1 MHSVTVSV
9 LRTLKFHCGSFQ
21 SRTCYTLIFN
31 VLAVSNSVVC
41 SNHPHVFIIQLFIP
55 NFDKDQSHVH
65 CVSGFPH
72 QPLCAYCL
80 KILVSCY
87 FILMYHYI
95 QRLVGLHDNNTVI
108 IPGGIIA
115 INQVC
120 YTCNIMS
127 KWNYVHVNSI

>member
-41 SNHPHVFIIQLFIP
+41 SNHPHVFIIQFIP
-55 NFDKDQSHVH
+55 NFDQDQSHVH

-87 FILMYHYI
+87 FIL
-95 QRLVGLHDNNTVI
+95 I
-108 IPGGIIA
+108 IL
-115 INQVC
+115 
-120 YTCNIMS
+120 
-127 KWNYVHVNSI
+127 